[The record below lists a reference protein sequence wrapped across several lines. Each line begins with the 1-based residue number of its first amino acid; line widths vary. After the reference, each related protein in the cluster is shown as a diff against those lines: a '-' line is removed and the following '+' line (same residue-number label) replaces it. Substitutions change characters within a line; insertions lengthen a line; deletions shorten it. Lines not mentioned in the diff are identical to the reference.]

1 MSDRLLNEFE
11 KCFPGQVLRL
21 GNQKTATITVDP
33 EIKVIYTTKIPRT
46 PLTGRIPLLV
56 SSAGMLHG
64 GDRQIWIQTAEK
76 IVYFAK
82 DVYTKNSKGPE
93 VCKLD

>member
-1 MSDRLLNEFE
+1 
-11 KCFPGQVLRL
+11 
-21 GNQKTATITVDP
+21 
-33 EIKVIYTTKIPRT
+33 
-46 PLTGRIPLLV
+46 LV

-76 IVYFAK
+76 IVYFTK

-93 VCKLD
+93 VCKLG